1 MIFFGN
7 FSEKVVSV
15 KWILLCCVCGA
26 MCMALPLLVLLA
38 AQAIIFRK
46 VGNERKGPRLLD
58 EARETELK
66 VGWVKVR
73 VASPLFL
80 TSNLQCSGDGS
91 IERTATNLKATHTFK
106 SATVVSAPK

>member
-1 MIFFGN
+1 
-7 FSEKVVSV
+7 
-15 KWILLCCVCGA
+15 

-58 EARETELK
+58 EAPETELK

-80 TSNLQCSGDGS
+80 TSNLQWW
-91 IERTATNLKATHTFK
+91 
-106 SATVVSAPK
+106 

>member
-1 MIFFGN
+1 
-7 FSEKVVSV
+7 
-15 KWILLCCVCGA
+15 
-26 MCMALPLLVLLA
+26 MALPLLVLLA

-91 IERTATNLKATHTFK
+91 IERTATNLKATHTLKECNSCFSTKTKKGGKIDSFTLFK
-106 SATVVSAPK
+106 NHRKSLNLHY

>member
-1 MIFFGN
+1 
-7 FSEKVVSV
+7 
-15 KWILLCCVCGA
+15 
-26 MCMALPLLVLLA
+26 MALPLLVLLA

-106 SATVVSAPK
+106 SATVVSAPKQKKGGKIDSFTLFKNHRKSLNLHY

>member
-1 MIFFGN
+1 MHGLATFG
-7 FSEKVVSV
+7 
-15 KWILLCCVCGA
+15 
-26 MCMALPLLVLLA
+26 LA
-38 AQAIIFRK
+38 RCSQAIIFRK

-106 SATVVSAPK
+106 SATVVSAPKQKEEVKLIHSRCLKITEKVSIYITN